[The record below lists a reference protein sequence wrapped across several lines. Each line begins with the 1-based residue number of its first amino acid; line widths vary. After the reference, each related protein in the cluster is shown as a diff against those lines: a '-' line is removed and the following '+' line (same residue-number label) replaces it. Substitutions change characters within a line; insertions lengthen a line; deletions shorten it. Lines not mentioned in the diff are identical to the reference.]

1 MGNRKKGV
9 KEERQNPKPRA
20 ICGCLLLQAILTR
33 AFSGVLSDLPN
44 SGAKQARLAFF
55 LFTNEEKQARVVTPW
70 QSILLAGV
78 KLWVPS
84 ISLHKPGM
92 TAHAYNPST

>member
-1 MGNRKKGV
+1 MGRRGLKRKDRV
-9 KEERQNPKPRA
+9 PRQPRA
-20 ICGCLLLQAILTR
+20 TCGCLLLQATLTR
-33 AFSGVLSDLPN
+33 AFSGVLSDCCNKP
-44 SGAKQARLAFF
+44 AKQARLAFF

-70 QSILLAGV
+70 QSILLVGV

-84 ISLHKPGM
+84 ISLHKLGM

>member
-1 MGNRKKGV
+1 MGRRRLKRKDRIPSLEPLV
-9 KEERQNPKPRA
+9 VACCFR
-20 ICGCLLLQAILTR
+20 LYLQGLSR
-33 AFSGVLSDLPN
+33 EVLSDLPN

-55 LFTNEEKQARVVTPW
+55 PFTNEEKQARVVTPW

-84 ISLHKPGM
+84 VSLHKPGM